1 MNLPTIN
8 LNREILSNFEDALK
22 REWIITNG
30 LGGYASSTVFELN
43 TRKYHGLLVAALHPP
58 GDRRVCLAK
67 LDEEVGIEGETFH
80 LGTNEFQN
88 GIFPQGHR
96 FLSKFSV
103 STLPKYLYTVK
114 DVEVEKNVFMPHGKN
129 AVVVIYRVLNKSA
142 FTVVFRVFPLINWR
156 HIHSVTNRHEIPW
169 EFIQMRK
176 SRAVDLNVGATKS
189 ALLMEATS
197 GRYCPTGR
205 WVERL
210 YYREEALRGE
220 SCLDDCY
227 QPGYFEIEVPADK
240 GEVFAIKVVADKD
253 CVKAHEILA
262 EMPRAIN
269 EIESLYG
276 REMKR
281 RENLLTKFY
290 EASGEF
296 PAVDWLKW
304 IVLAGDNFIVG
315 GMNDEQR
322 RIIAGYHWFEAWGRD
337 TFVSLP
343 GLMLATGRFE
353 DARKAFLTFK
363 KYCRDGLIPNF
374 IPNQMGQPAYNSVDA
389 TLWFFNAVL
398 QYLKYTNDFKF
409 VKEQLWDTLRA
420 VIEKYVKGADFG
432 IHVDADG
439 LLSHGPQLTWMDAA
453 VDDEPVTP
461 RFGKAVEV
469 QALWFNALKIGEF
482 LAKRFNENG
491 ESEKYAK
498 MADKARQNFVETF
511 WNSEKNCLFDVISE
525 HGKDSSLRPNQII
538 AVALDFTMLDKVK
551 GEKIVDVVHR
561 ELLTP
566 YGLRTLAKSDP
577 RYVGVYAGD
586 RRSRDKAYHNGT
598 AWPWLLGPFTTA
610 FLKVKGYTENWR
622 KYALEHFLLPLF
634 TQQTLMAGLGTISE
648 IFDGDSPHMPR
659 GCIAQAWS
667 VAEPLRA
674 YVEDVMLVRPKY
686 EGEILQGLG

>member
-1 MNLPTIN
+1 MDLPIISFN
-8 LNREILSNFEDALK
+8 CAALSNFEDAIK
-22 REWIITNG
+22 REWLITNG
-30 LGGYASSTVFELN
+30 LGGYASSTVLGLN
-43 TRKYHGLLVAALHPP
+43 TRKYHGLLVAAIHSPR
-58 GDRRVCLAK
+58 DRRVCLAK
-67 LDEEVGIEGETFH
+67 LDEEVNVGGETYQF
-80 LGTNEFQN
+80 GTNEFQN
-88 GIFPQGHR
+88 GVFPQGHR
-96 FLSKFSV
+96 FLSRFSV
-103 STLPKYLYTVK
+103 SPFPKYFYTVK

-129 AVVVIYRVLNKSA
+129 AVVVIYKVLNKSA
-142 FTVVFRVFPLINWR
+142 FPVVFRIFPLINWR
-156 HIHSVTNRHEIPW
+156 HIHSVTNRYEIPW
-169 EFIQMRK
+169 EFVQMQRSK
-176 SRAVDLNVGATKS
+176 AVNLNVGATKS

-197 GRYCPTGR
+197 GRYFPTEG
-205 WVERL
+205 WLERL

-227 QPGYFEIEVPADK
+227 QPGYFEIDVPADK

-253 CVKAHEILA
+253 CVKAQEILA
-262 EMPRAIN
+262 EMPRIIN
-269 EIESLYG
+269 EIESLYW
-276 REMKR
+276 REMRR

-290 EASGEF
+290 GISGEF

-304 IVLAGDNFIVG
+304 VVLAADAFIVG
-315 GMNDEQR
+315 DVNDEQR
-322 RIIAGYHWFEAWGRD
+322 TVIAGYHWFEAWGRD

-343 GLMLATGRFE
+343 GLLLVTGRFG
-353 DARKAFLTFK
+353 DARKVFLTFK
-363 KYCRDGLIPNF
+363 KYCKDGLVPNF
-374 IPNQMGQPAYNSVDA
+374 ISDSMGQPAYNSVDA

-409 VKEQLWDTLRA
+409 VEEQLWDTLRA
-420 VIEKYVKGADFG
+420 AIEKYAKGTDFG
-432 IHVDADG
+432 ICVDADG
-439 LLSHGPQLTWMDAA
+439 LLSHGLQLTWMDAA
-453 VDDEPVTP
+453 VDGEPVTP

-482 LAKRFNENG
+482 LAKKCNENG

-498 MADKARQNFVETF
+498 MAEKARQNFVEAF

-525 HGKDSSLRPNQII
+525 HGKDASLRPNQII
-538 AVALDFTMLDKVK
+538 AVALDFTMLDKVM

-598 AWPWLLGPFTTA
+598 VWPWLLGPFTTA
-610 FLKVKGYTENWR
+610 FLKMKGYAEDWR
-622 KYALEHFLLPLF
+622 KYALDHFLLPLF

-674 YVEDVMLVRPKY
+674 YAEDVMLVRPKY
-686 EGEILQGLG
+686 EGEILQDLG